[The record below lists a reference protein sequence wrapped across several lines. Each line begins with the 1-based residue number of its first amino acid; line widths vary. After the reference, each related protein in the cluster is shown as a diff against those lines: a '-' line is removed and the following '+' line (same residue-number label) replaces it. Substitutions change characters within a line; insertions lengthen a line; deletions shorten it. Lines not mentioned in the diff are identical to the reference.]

1 MSVEEMGLKVRRI
14 ARAAITR
21 AAITRAK
28 PRVFL
33 NSSGFISAVITPR
46 ESAPIY
52 RLVMLGEQ
60 DVIDLRISRKV
71 ISDVE
76 RLVRGHNPA
85 QTPKVAE
92 IIDKGR
98 MAITPAP
105 NEDTIVMCEALTGYR
120 PDARILAAAIEC
132 AADVLVTFDS
142 IHLLGNPSIKP
153 PEVAVIG
160 MNAKGCLEWC
170 FAQWQ
175 GAR

>member
-1 MSVEEMGLKVRRI
+1 MRTM
-14 ARAAITR
+14 
-21 AAITRAK
+21 ITRAK

-33 NSSGFISAVITPR
+33 DSSGFISAVITPR

-60 DVIDLRISRKV
+60 DVLDLRISREV

-76 RLVRGHNPA
+76 RFVRARNPA
-85 QTPKVAE
+85 LLPTVAE
-92 IIDKGR
+92 IIDRGR
-98 MAITPAP
+98 MAITSEP
-105 NEDTIVMCEALTGYR
+105 NEDTIVRCEALTGYR

-142 IHLLGNPSIKP
+142 THLLGNPKIKP
-153 PEVAVIG
+153 PEVSVMV
-160 MNAKGCLEWC
+160 MNAKDCLEWC

-175 GAR
+175 SGR